1 MCIFGKDFT
10 LIFYPV
16 ALLLSSLFLL
26 LTIISYLL
34 EPDLHRYQPELES
47 ITSSLLL
54 NILFT
59 VVIK

>member
-1 MCIFGKDFT
+1 MLMCIGKDFT

-34 EPDLHRYQPELES
+34 EPDLHRYQPELAR
-47 ITSSLLL
+47 SLLL
-54 NILFT
+54 DILFT

>member
-1 MCIFGKDFT
+1 MLMYTGKDFT

-34 EPDLHRYQPELES
+34 EPDLHRYQPEL
-47 ITSSLLL
+47 
-54 NILFT
+54 
-59 VVIK
+59 